1 MLHGAPRCG
10 NVASVL
16 HLSEVLD
23 LPVHGHDGTRLGR
36 VEDLRVDTLRG
47 HVDGV
52 LVKRGKAVAIVPWS
66 SVETFSPEHRRIIL
80 APAALP
86 GLAADAESEAILLK
100 RDVLDRQIIDI
111 QGHKVVRV
119 NDIMLESHG
128 HDLVLKRV
136 EIGLAGA
143 VRRLF
148 AGLLS
153 PRLVHR
159 VAAGL
164 PEQAIPWDYVGLIEP
179 HSSRIR
185 LKVHQQLARMHPA
198 DLADII
204 EDLGRVERSAIVSQ
218 MAPEIAAEALAETE
232 PSVQAAVVET
242 MLTDQAADVL
252 EEMQPDEAADV
263 LGELPRERS
272 RELLEAM
279 EEDEAK
285 DVRELLVFAEDTAG
299 GLMTTDFFKA
309 GAGWSAEQARARL
322 RDAEADLL
330 SDVGDIPVA
339 DEADRFVGVVPLV
352 QLVRAAPAD
361 PLVALLRAEPATVT
375 PGTPFREVLERFEKY
390 HLRTLCVTDEF
401 GVLVGLISIE
411 DVLRRLADAR

>member
-1 MLHGAPRCG
+1 M
-10 NVASVL
+10 L

-23 LPVHGHDGTRLGR
+23 LPVRTADGARIGR

-47 HVDGV
+47 QVDGL
-52 LVKRGKAVAIVPWS
+52 LVRRGKDVGVVAWS
-66 SVETFSPEHRRIIL
+66 SVETFSPEHRRVIL
-80 APAALP
+80 APSVLP
-86 GLAADAESEAILLK
+86 QDIAGVEGEAILLK

-119 NDIMLESHG
+119 NDIMLDRQG
-128 HDLVLKRV
+128 HDLALRRV

-148 AGLLS
+148 TGLLS
-153 PRLVHR
+153 PGLVRR

-164 PEQAIPWDYVGLIEP
+164 PEQAIPWDYVGLVEP

-218 MAPEIAAEALAETE
+218 MAPEIAADALAEAE

-242 MLTDQAADVL
+242 MHTDQAADVL

-263 LGELPRERS
+263 LGELPQERS
-272 RELLEAM
+272 QELLAAM
-279 EEDEAK
+279 EADEAK
-285 DVRELLVFAEDTAG
+285 DVRELLEFGENTAG
-299 GLMTTDFFKA
+299 GLMTTDFFRA
-309 GAGWSAEQARARL
+309 GATWSVEQTRARL
-322 RDAEADLL
+322 REAEADLL
-330 SDVGDIPVA
+330 ADVGDIPVA
-339 DEADRFVGVVPLV
+339 DEADRFVGVVALV
-352 QLVRAAPAD
+352 HLVRAAAPE
-361 PLVALLRAEPATVT
+361 PLVALLRPEPATVT
-375 PGTPFREVLERFEKY
+375 PAAPLREVVERFEKY
-390 HLRTLCVTDEF
+390 HLRTLCVIDES

-411 DVLRRLADAR
+411 DVLRRLAPTR